1 MRKEYRIKV
10 EELNSG
16 SIGYIP
22 QVSESKLTI
31 CNRSCY
37 PFKQWQNLCLQYND
51 YVVSSFNLEQSFHS
65 EEAARMIID
74 RFKKQLEDTQAKQI
88 KKTTFIKY

>member
-10 EELNSG
+10 EELNNG

-22 QVSESKLTI
+22 QVSEIKLTI
-31 CNRSCY
+31 CKRSCY

-51 YVVSSFNLEQSFHS
+51 YVVSSYSEQSFHT

-74 RFKKQLEDTQAKQI
+74 RFKKQLEDKQAKQI
-88 KKTTFIKY
+88 KKTKYIKY

>member
-10 EELNSG
+10 EELNNG

-31 CNRSCY
+31 CYRSCY
-37 PFKQWQNLCLQYND
+37 LFKQWQNLYLNTD
-51 YVVSSFNLEQSFHS
+51 DAVLSSANVEHAFFT
-65 EEAARMIID
+65 EEVARTIID
-74 RFKKQLEDTQAKQI
+74 RYKKQLEDKQAKQV
-88 KKTTFIKY
+88 KKNTYINL